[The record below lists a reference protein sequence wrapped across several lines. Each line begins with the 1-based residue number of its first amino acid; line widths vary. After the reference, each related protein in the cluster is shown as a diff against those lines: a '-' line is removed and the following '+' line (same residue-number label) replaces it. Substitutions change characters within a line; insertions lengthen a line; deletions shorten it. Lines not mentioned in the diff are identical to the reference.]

1 MSILEN
7 EKIEPRK
14 IVPVAAMISAGK
26 SKLLN
31 VLYNIK
37 FLDCKEGIGTKF
49 VNLLRY
55 NPDIEVPCFY
65 HLKIEKEGE
74 NYIFYKDLSQ
84 EIYKGEE
91 SIIEANKKINKELY
105 SKNDFNYEDI
115 FYMTEINNIPFIKD
129 KEYLLKH
136 DLCDIPGLSE
146 YQKTRKEDDRKQKEQ
161 KEEKKENKEEVCL
174 ADSLETITKKGEEI
188 GLDFEIGK
196 GILTPQ
202 LRVEDNDEQD
212 NKDEN
217 KDGKKDEDDIYYR
230 TSIDENNNTYLTEIF
245 KIIKNYIEGG
255 IIIMS
260 VENYYFEE
268 NFELIAKL
276 YRVIQ
281 KNIIKFLVVF
291 NKLDLSK
298 NPKEDIEKFKG
309 LIIKHFPKCKTF
321 NINLN
326 TFIPLSVNQLQNEL
340 LMNQSFKYL
349 LRYHFY
355 NYVFIINK
363 EKATNGNEINKT
375 FIEHLINIIKID
387 KNINREFIEK
397 KVEEIN
403 KLSNINEINNEII
416 SIINELKEEYKGN
429 LDIKLGITDKDFED
443 KDDEE
448 DFDFEVNDSNDNNK
462 NDNINE
468 MKPADIIKLFYS
480 FHKNNIF
487 MPSFSEET
495 TNLLDYFKNEN
506 FESDAKQEIK
516 KEEINENSINRQ
528 IMKNLRRLNKKLD
541 QSKIEVLK
549 IKSLINEIKQT
560 IEFLKIYDVIFIPFL
575 GISNSGKTTIIN
587 GMLGDD
593 ILPTDLKECTKR
605 GIIIRYYE
613 GEMNIKKANF
623 IKDVLLNKDYYYFE
637 AEKYV
642 IGKGKKQVTE
652 ILKGLNYDFTDKEED
667 SFYYL
672 QTKINIF
679 DELGFDSSLKKK
691 IFLID
696 FPGFGTR
703 NNFENEIYKKVMSIS
718 NSFIFTIKDGVIKD
732 NNNQN
737 VLSSLFNEAKKQ
749 KQSLSSLFIKSCIF
763 ISNNFGSHSI
773 SQNDLDKAKEELNYL
788 SDAINKDKINF
799 CFYNAQYYSNYINN
813 KNYFFNIK
821 QTFEFEYK
829 NYISFQRNIFKD
841 PEKIKGKNYKNF
853 IEYIVK
859 ALGEKIKVAELGNMK
874 KSQRIDKNVEGEIR
888 QVMANFGN
896 RKIIEMNDTLK
907 NENSFSKIFSF
918 GQEKMQQF
926 KLLKESN
933 YEEFKKVFNS
943 QIIYVN
949 EYIQKNVGQNIDKV
963 LNTLDTFFSIDF
975 SVKKEN
981 ITEINDFTKKM
992 REIKSRINKVFIE
1005 AQNILFLSINN
1016 YKETIIKS
1024 LSNKKENINQFLK
1037 DKKFKKIIN
1046 EINKEIE
1053 NNIKDLNQ
1061 KIIEVIN
1068 SIDSKLSKISLDA
1081 GIIIKEFSEGKTFLE
1096 KIDTFRNY
1104 FSSKVG
1110 DKVENLD
1117 EEILQ
1122 ELLSSCKNLSSIY
1135 EKKGFKE
1142 WIFSA
1147 FSKEHYL
1154 INIIELLV
1162 LSLLKKMEYI
1172 LDLIIGYLKNYIED
1186 LFHSIEKS
1194 ILLSTTTFTSEQ
1206 LKYWEEIKALY
1217 KDIKSKI
1224 IPLKDKL
1231 KNQKQ

>member
-1 MSILEN
+1 MSILKN

-31 VLYNIK
+31 VLYNIN
-37 FLDCKEGIGTKF
+37 FLECKEGIGTKF

-84 EIYKGEE
+84 EIYKGVE
-91 SIIEANKKINKELY
+91 SIIEANKKINKELD

-146 YQKTRKEDDRKQKEQ
+146 YQKTRKEDDNKQKEQ
-161 KEEKKENKEEVCL
+161 KEENKEEVCL

-188 GLDFEIGK
+188 GLDFGIGK

-217 KDGKKDEDDIYYR
+217 KDGKKDEDDIYYT

-281 KNIIKFLVVF
+281 KNIIKFLVVL

-355 NYVFIINK
+355 NYIFIINK
-363 EKATNGNEINKT
+363 DKATNGNEINKT
-375 FIEHLINIIKID
+375 FIEHLINIIKTD
-387 KNINREFIEK
+387 KNYNREVIEK

-403 KLSNINEINNEII
+403 KLSNIDEINNEII
-416 SIINELKEEYKGN
+416 SIINELKEESKGN
-429 LDIKLGITDKDFED
+429 LDIKLGITAEDFKDKDE
-443 KDDEE
+443 EE
-448 DFDFEVNDSNDNNK
+448 DFDFEMNDSNDNNK

-468 MKPADIIKLFYS
+468 MNPADIIKLFYS

-487 MPSFSEET
+487 MPIFSEET
-495 TNLLDYFKNEN
+495 TNLLDYFKNDN
-506 FESDAKQEIK
+506 FESDVKQEIK
-516 KEEINENSINRQ
+516 KEEINENSINRK
-528 IMKNLRRLNKKLD
+528 IIKNLRLLNKKLD
-541 QSKIEVLK
+541 KSKIEVSK
-549 IKSLINEIKQT
+549 IKSLIYEIMQT
-560 IEFLKIYDVIFIPFL
+560 IEFLKIYDVILIPFL

-605 GIIIRYYE
+605 GIIIRYSE

-623 IKDVLLNKDYYYFE
+623 IKDKLFKKDYYYFE

-737 VLSSLFNEAKKQ
+737 ALSSLFNEAKKQ
-749 KQSLSSLFIKSCIF
+749 KQSLSSLFIKSCLF
-763 ISNNFGSHSI
+763 ISNNFNSHST
-773 SQNDLDKAKEELNYL
+773 SQNDLDKAKGELNYL
-788 SDAINKDKINF
+788 SDAINKDKINL

-821 QTFEFEYK
+821 QTFELEYK

-841 PEKIKGKNYKNF
+841 PEKVKGKNYKNF

-859 ALGEKIKVAELGNMK
+859 TLGEKIKVGELGNMK
-874 KSQRIDKNVEGEIR
+874 KSQRIDENIEREIR
-888 QVMANFGN
+888 QVMANFGV

-907 NENSFSKIFSF
+907 SENSFSKIFSF

-943 QIIYVN
+943 QIIYIN
-949 EYIQKNVGQNIDKV
+949 DHIQKNVGQNIDKV

-975 SVKKEN
+975 SDRKEN

-992 REIKSRINKVFIE
+992 IEIKSKVNNVFID

-1016 YKETIIKS
+1016 YKETILKS
-1024 LSNKKENINQFLK
+1024 LLNKKENINQFLK
-1037 DKKFKKIIN
+1037 DKKFKKIID
-1046 EINKEIE
+1046 EINQEIE
-1053 NNIKDLNQ
+1053 KNIKDLSQ

-1068 SIDSKLSKISLDA
+1068 SIDSKLSNISLDV
-1081 GIIIKEFSEGKTFLE
+1081 GIIIKEFSEGKTSFE

-1110 DKVENLD
+1110 DKVETLD

-1122 ELLSSCKNLSSIY
+1122 ELLSSSKNLSSIY
-1135 EKKGFKE
+1135 ANKGFKE

-1154 INIIELLV
+1154 INVIELLV
-1162 LSLLKKMEYI
+1162 LSLIKKMEYI
-1172 LDLIIGYLKNYIED
+1172 LDLIIEHLKRYIED

-1194 ILLSTTTFTSEQ
+1194 IHLSTITFTKEQ
-1206 LKYWEEIKALY
+1206 LEYWEEIKEFY

-1224 IPLKDKL
+1224 ISLKDKL
-1231 KNQKQ
+1231 KNQN

>member
-1 MSILEN
+1 MSILKN

-31 VLYNIK
+31 VLYNIN
-37 FLDCKEGIGTKF
+37 FLECKEGIGTKF

-65 HLKIEKEGE
+65 HLKFEKEGE

-84 EIYKGEE
+84 EIYKGVE
-91 SIIEANKKINKELY
+91 SIIEANKKINKELDN
-105 SKNDFNYEDI
+105 KNDFNYEDI

-146 YQKTRKEDDRKQKEQ
+146 YQKTRKEDDNKQKEQ
-161 KEEKKENKEEVCL
+161 KEENKEEVCL

-188 GLDFEIGK
+188 GLDFGIGK

-202 LRVEDNDEQD
+202 LRVEDKYEQD

-217 KDGKKDEDDIYYR
+217 KDGKKDEDDIYYT

-281 KNIIKFLVVF
+281 KNIIKFLVVL

-355 NYVFIINK
+355 NYIFIINK
-363 EKATNGNEINKT
+363 DKATNGNEINKT
-375 FIEHLINIIKID
+375 FIEHLINIIKTD
-387 KNINREFIEK
+387 KNYNREVIEK

-403 KLSNINEINNEII
+403 KLSNIDEINNEII
-416 SIINELKEEYKGN
+416 SIINELKEECKGN
-429 LDIKLGITDKDFED
+429 LDINLGITAEDFED
-443 KDDEE
+443 KDEE
-448 DFDFEVNDSNDNNK
+448 DDFEFEMNDSNDNNK

-468 MKPADIIKLFYS
+468 MNPADIIKLFYS

-487 MPSFSEET
+487 MPIFSEET
-495 TNLLDYFKNEN
+495 TNLLDYFKNDN
-506 FESDAKQEIK
+506 FESNAKQEIK
-516 KEEINENSINRQ
+516 KEEINENSINRK
-528 IMKNLRRLNKKLD
+528 IIKNLLLLNKKLD
-541 QSKIEVLK
+541 KSKIEVSK
-549 IKSLINEIKQT
+549 IKSLIYEIMQT
-560 IEFLKIYDVIFIPFL
+560 IEFLKIYDVILIPFL

-605 GIIIRYYE
+605 GIIIRYCE

-623 IKDVLLNKDYYYFE
+623 IKDELFNKDYYYFE

-737 VLSSLFNEAKKQ
+737 ALSSLFNEAKKQ
-749 KQSLSSLFIKSCIF
+749 KQSLSSLFIKSCVF
-763 ISNNFGSHSI
+763 ISNNFNSHST
-773 SQNDLDKAKEELNYL
+773 SQNDLDKAKDELNYL
-788 SDAINKDKINF
+788 SDAINKDKINL
-799 CFYNAQYYSNYINN
+799 CFYNAQYYSNYINS

-841 PEKIKGKNYKNF
+841 PEKVKGKNYKNF

-859 ALGEKIKVAELGNMK
+859 TLGDKIKVGELGNMK
-874 KSQRIDKNVEGEIR
+874 KSQKIDKNIEGEIR
-888 QVMANFGN
+888 KVMANFGV

-907 NENSFSKIFSF
+907 SENSFSKIFSF
-918 GQEKMQQF
+918 GQEKIQQF

-943 QIIYVN
+943 QIIYIN
-949 EYIQKNVGQNIDKV
+949 DHIQKNVGQNIDKV

-975 SVKKEN
+975 SDRKEN

-992 REIKSRINKVFIE
+992 KEIKSKVNNVFIE
-1005 AQNILFLSINN
+1005 AQNILFQSINN
-1016 YKETIIKS
+1016 YKETIVKS
-1024 LSNKKENINQFLK
+1024 LINKKENINQFFR
-1037 DKKFKKIIN
+1037 DRKFKKIID
-1046 EINKEIE
+1046 EINQEIE

-1068 SIDSKLSKISLDA
+1068 SIDSKMGKISLDV
-1081 GIIIKEFSEGKTFLE
+1081 GIIIKEFSEGKTSFE

-1110 DKVENLD
+1110 DKVETLD

-1135 EKKGFKE
+1135 AKKGFKE

-1147 FSKEHYL
+1147 FSKEHYIL
-1154 INIIELLV
+1154 NVIELLV
-1162 LSLLKKMEYI
+1162 LSLIKKMEYI
-1172 LDLIIGYLKNYIED
+1172 LDLIIGHLKNYIED

-1194 ILLSTTTFTSEQ
+1194 INLSTITFTKEQ
-1206 LKYWEEIKALY
+1206 FEYWEEIKEFY

-1224 IPLKDKL
+1224 ISLKDKL
-1231 KNQKQ
+1231 KNQK

>member
-1 MSILEN
+1 MSILKN

-31 VLYNIK
+31 VLYNIN
-37 FLDCKEGIGTKF
+37 FLECKEGIGTKF

-84 EIYKGEE
+84 EIYKGVD
-91 SIIEANKKINKELY
+91 SIIEANKKINKELD
-105 SKNDFNYEDI
+105 SKNDFNYENI

-146 YQKTRKEDDRKQKEQ
+146 YQKTRKEDDNKQKEQ
-161 KEEKKENKEEVCL
+161 KGENKEEVCL

-188 GLDFEIGK
+188 GLDFGIGK

-202 LRVEDNDEQD
+202 LRVEDNDEHD

-217 KDGKKDEDDIYYR
+217 KDGKKDEDDIYYT

-281 KNIIKFLVVF
+281 KNIIKFLVVL

-355 NYVFIINK
+355 NYIFIINK
-363 EKATNGNEINKT
+363 DKATNGNEINKT
-375 FIEHLINIIKID
+375 FIEHLINIIKTD
-387 KNINREFIEK
+387 KNYNREVIEK

-403 KLSNINEINNEII
+403 KLSNIDEINNEII
-416 SIINELKEEYKGN
+416 SIINELKEESKGN
-429 LDIKLGITDKDFED
+429 LDIKLGITAEDFKDKDE
-443 KDDEE
+443 EE
-448 DFDFEVNDSNDNNK
+448 DFDFEMNDSNDNNK

-468 MKPADIIKLFYS
+468 MNPADIIKLFYS

-487 MPSFSEET
+487 MPIFSEET
-495 TNLLDYFKNEN
+495 TNLLDYFKNDN
-506 FESDAKQEIK
+506 FESDVKQEIK
-516 KEEINENSINRQ
+516 KEEINENSINRK
-528 IMKNLRRLNKKLD
+528 IIKNLRLLNKKLD
-541 QSKIEVLK
+541 KSKIEVSK
-549 IKSLINEIKQT
+549 IKSLIYEIMQT
-560 IEFLKIYDVIFIPFL
+560 IEFLKIYDVILIPFL

-605 GIIIRYYE
+605 GIIIRYSE

-623 IKDVLLNKDYYYFE
+623 IKDKLFNKDYYYFE

-737 VLSSLFNEAKKQ
+737 ALSSLFNEAKKQ
-749 KQSLSSLFIKSCIF
+749 KQSLSSLFIKSCLF
-763 ISNNFGSHSI
+763 ISNNFNSHST
-773 SQNDLDKAKEELNYL
+773 SQNDLDKAKGELNYL
-788 SDAINKDKINF
+788 SDAINKDKINL

-821 QTFEFEYK
+821 QTFELEYK

-841 PEKIKGKNYKNF
+841 PEKVKGKNYKNF

-859 ALGEKIKVAELGNMK
+859 TLGEKIKVGELGNMK
-874 KSQRIDKNVEGEIR
+874 KSQRIDENIEREIR
-888 QVMANFGN
+888 QVMANFGV

-907 NENSFSKIFSF
+907 SENSFSKIFSF

-943 QIIYVN
+943 QIIYIN
-949 EYIQKNVGQNIDKV
+949 DHIQKNVGQNIDKV

-975 SVKKEN
+975 SDRKEN

-992 REIKSRINKVFIE
+992 IEIKSKVNNVFID

-1016 YKETIIKS
+1016 YKETILKS
-1024 LSNKKENINQFLK
+1024 LLNKKENINQFLK
-1037 DKKFKKIIN
+1037 DKKFKKIID
-1046 EINKEIE
+1046 EINQEIE
-1053 NNIKDLNQ
+1053 KNIKDLSQ

-1068 SIDSKLSKISLDA
+1068 SIDSKLSNISLDV
-1081 GIIIKEFSEGKTFLE
+1081 GIIIKEFSEGKTSFE

-1110 DKVENLD
+1110 DKVETLD

-1122 ELLSSCKNLSSIY
+1122 ELLSSSKNLSSIY
-1135 EKKGFKE
+1135 ANKGFKE

-1154 INIIELLV
+1154 INVIELLV
-1162 LSLLKKMEYI
+1162 LSLIKKMEYI
-1172 LDLIIGYLKNYIED
+1172 LDLIIEHLKRYIED

-1194 ILLSTTTFTSEQ
+1194 IHLSTITFTKEQ
-1206 LKYWEEIKALY
+1206 LEYWEEIKEFY

-1224 IPLKDKL
+1224 ISLKDKL
-1231 KNQKQ
+1231 KNQN